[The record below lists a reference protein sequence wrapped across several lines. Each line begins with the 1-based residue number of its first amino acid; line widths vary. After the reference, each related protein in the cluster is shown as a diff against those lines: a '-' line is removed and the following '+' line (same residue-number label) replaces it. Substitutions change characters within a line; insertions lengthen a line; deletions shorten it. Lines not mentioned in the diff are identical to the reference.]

1 MAIRE
6 INFGAK
12 KLRLQI
18 EDEAD
23 HSVLEEIFLDREY
36 RQIEELIKRST
47 LPIIDV
53 GAHKGFFSIYAS
65 ILNPQTQ
72 IFAYEPEQQN
82 YQALKANLKEN
93 NIKNVHAKNIA
104 ISDQAGSTKL
114 HIAEDSHN
122 HSLSTASENTQTV
135 NCLTFSQVIKAD
147 SYSLAK
153 IDCEGAEFAI
163 FDSTPIEDLQKIA
176 NYYIEYHQQ
185 SPQQIIAK
193 LQSAGYKV
201 KSKVSPYDPKLGFIH
216 AKR

>member
-6 INFGAK
+6 INFGSK

-23 HSVLEEIFLDREY
+23 HSVLEEIFLDKEY
-36 RQIEELIKRST
+36 RQLEDLIKRST
-47 LPIIDV
+47 SPIIDI

-65 ILNPQTQ
+65 LLNPNVQ
-72 IFAYEPEQQN
+72 IFSYEPEQAN
-82 YQALKANLKEN
+82 YQSLKANLKEN
-93 NIKNVHAKNIA
+93 NIKNVHAKNLA
-104 ISDQAGSTKL
+104 ISDQAGSIKL

-122 HSLSTASENTQTV
+122 HSLVSSTENTQTV
-135 NCLTFSQVIKAD
+135 NSLTLSQILKAD

-153 IDCEGAEFAI
+153 IDCEGAEFQI
-163 FDSTPIEDLQKIA
+163 FASTPIEDLQKIA

-185 SPQQIIAK
+185 DPQPIIAK

-201 KSKVSPYDPKLGFIH
+201 RSKVSPYDPNLGFIH